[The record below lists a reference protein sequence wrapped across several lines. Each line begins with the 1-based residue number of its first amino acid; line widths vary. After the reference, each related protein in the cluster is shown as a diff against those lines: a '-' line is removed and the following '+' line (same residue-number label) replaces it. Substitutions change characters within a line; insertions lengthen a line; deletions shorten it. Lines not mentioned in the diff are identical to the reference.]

1 LPPSEIFRVSVGLTR
16 GSICRLTLCIHLK
29 EETTDSFLPGSA
41 DGSANEKGK
50 KMASQTKRLFFCLAI
65 LANSYATAEAR
76 SFHNQGSFDVYCSLH
91 ERKIRAYNPD
101 RIGYVSY
108 SGPASFRFT
117 GRMTFDLNRML
128 YRDHDWS
135 PNIAEPIQ
143 LRGKSSLLLRKHSEG
158 VVRYDLRTNRY
169 YSLQVAS
176 AYSNLEVTGR
186 CRRLEFSGIAPNPRR
201 VPRR

>member
-1 LPPSEIFRVSVGLTR
+1 VTYLAKSLFLSLLIS
-16 GSICRLTLCIHLK
+16 TLLI
-29 EETTDSFLPGSA
+29 S
-41 DGSANEKGK
+41 
-50 KMASQTKRLFFCLAI
+50 R
-65 LANSYATAEAR
+65 AEAR
-76 SFHNQGSFDVYCSLH
+76 SFQKEGAFDVYCSLH

-117 GRMTFDLNRML
+117 SRMTFDLNRML
-128 YRDHDWS
+128 YRDQDGP
-135 PNIAEPIQ
+135 PNIAEPVHSRRNSI
-143 LRGKSSLLLRKHSEG
+143 LVLRKHSEG

-186 CRRLEFSGIAPNPRR
+186 CRRLKFSGIAANPRP

>member
-1 LPPSEIFRVSVGLTR
+1 MTILTK
-16 GSICRLTLCIHLK
+16 S
-29 EETTDSFLPGSA
+29 
-41 DGSANEKGK
+41 
-50 KMASQTKRLFFCLAI
+50 LFFSLLVSTLLI
-65 LANSYATAEAR
+65 SSPEAR
-76 SFHNQGSFDVYCSLH
+76 SFHSESTFDVYCSLH

-117 GRMTFDLNRML
+117 SRMTFDLNRML
-128 YRDHDWS
+128 YRDQDGP
-135 PNIAEPIQ
+135 PNIAEPIHSRRNSI
-143 LRGKSSLLLRKHSEG
+143 LVLLKHSDG

-186 CRRLEFSGIAPNPRR
+186 CRRLKYSGIDANPRP

>member
-1 LPPSEIFRVSVGLTR
+1 MTNLTKP
-16 GSICRLTLCIHLK
+16 LFF
-29 EETTDSFLPGSA
+29 SFLVSTLLI
-41 DGSANEKGK
+41 SK
-50 KMASQTKRLFFCLAI
+50 L
-65 LANSYATAEAR
+65 EAR
-76 SFHNQGSFDVYCSLH
+76 SFHKEGAFDATCALH